1 MPRTKSRKR
10 TSRSGKITR
19 QMELQAASLPTEI
32 EPVRGVKLKHVSAF
46 TMLVSVICLSAFL
59 AGRVE
64 VSAARP
70 VKGDSKEQPMFLGL
84 RTAVYDAP
92 DIAKAKAW
100 YGKVLGEQPYFDQPF
115 YVGFNVG
122 GYELGLLP
130 ATNAAAKRARSGVA
144 YWGVEDAHAA
154 YKRLV
159 DMGATPLEEIQDVG
173 GGILIG
179 AVRDPF
185 GNVLGVIQNPNFKAS
200 EVK

>member
-1 MPRTKSRKR
+1 
-10 TSRSGKITR
+10 
-19 QMELQAASLPTEI
+19 MELQVADLPAEI
-32 EPVRGVKLKHVSAF
+32 KRVRGVKLKHVSAF

-59 AGRVE
+59 AGRVD
-64 VSAARP
+64 VSAAKSAR
-70 VKGDSKEQPMFLGL
+70 GDAKEYAMFLGL

-100 YGKVLGEQPYFDQPF
+100 YSKVLGEQPYFDQPF

-130 ATNAAAKRARSGVA
+130 EKDAAAKRARAGVA

-159 DMGATPLEEIQDVG
+159 DMGASPLEEIQDVG

-185 GNVLGVIQNPNFKAS
+185 GNVLGIIQNPNFKPDGA
-200 EVK
+200 K